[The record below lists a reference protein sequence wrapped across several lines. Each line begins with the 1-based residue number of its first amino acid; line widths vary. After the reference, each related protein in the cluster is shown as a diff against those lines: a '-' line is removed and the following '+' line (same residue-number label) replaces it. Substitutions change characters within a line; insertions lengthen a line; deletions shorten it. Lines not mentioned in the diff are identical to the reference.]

1 MKSDEEFIACIYKK
15 AEAYQREH
23 AKQEEDNVIRISS
36 FQHKIKKVST
46 YAAGIAACFVCGIVA
61 YLGGSINNNTDKGNL
76 IPEGRQVE
84 LTTEIS
90 PMTVEHEKR
99 TDNFISTYEDE
110 FHRMQCTVIQ
120 IQSMNGTDQIKVV
133 TSDGENATLLVPS
146 ENRSK
151 IIEVGNEIVVS
162 VSEAASDGNYT
173 IASNESVYLYS
184 GTKDG
189 EKIFTDDSNAILKE
203 SEINTAD

>member
-15 AEAYQREH
+15 AEEYQIEH

-61 YLGGSINNNTDKGNL
+61 YLGGNMNNNADKDNL

-84 LTTEIS
+84 LTTEIL

-99 TDNFISTYEDE
+99 TDTSISANEDK
-110 FHRMQCTVIQ
+110 FNRMQCTVIQ
-120 IQSMNGTDQIKVV
+120 IQSDNGTDLIKVL
-133 TSDGENATLLVPS
+133 TSDGEEATLLIPS

-162 VSEAASDGNYT
+162 VSEVSSDGYYT
-173 IASNESVYLYS
+173 IASSESVYLYS

-189 EKIFTDDSNAILKE
+189 EKIFTDDSHAIIKE